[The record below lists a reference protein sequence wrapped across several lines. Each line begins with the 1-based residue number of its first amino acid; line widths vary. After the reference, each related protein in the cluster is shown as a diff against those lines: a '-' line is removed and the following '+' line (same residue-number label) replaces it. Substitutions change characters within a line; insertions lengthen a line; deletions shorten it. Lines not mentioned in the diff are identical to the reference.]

1 MATIGMRKPRKATNE
16 GSGALGVVN
25 RRRKTNGSSLT
36 TLRTLAPS
44 HVAGYACYNDG
55 SIRDW
60 QRHTSQFLAGKSPM
74 HYLEAVEWAVEACRL
89 GAGEVPSEF
98 DQAGRTAAWPADPA
112 AQRLPCDVRAFEVT
126 QSDDIDERA
135 LCGVET
141 DRSASANIER
151 LSTEVEGACV
161 ELVQSTRCSEHRS
174 RSPTGNRDV
183 DY

>member
-1 MATIGMRKPRKATNE
+1 MRRAGRARRLADGRPVPCSASRGTHVPRPLPE
-16 GSGALGVVN
+16 
-25 RRRKTNGSSLT
+25 
-36 TLRTLAPS
+36 LA
-44 HVAGYACYNDG
+44 C
-55 SIRDW
+55 
-60 QRHTSQFLAGKSPM
+60 SQQN
-74 HYLEAVEWAVEACRL
+74 LERAPQGRL

-141 DRSASANIER
+141 DRSASADIER
-151 LSTEVEGACV
+151 FSTEVEGACV
-161 ELVQSTRCSEHRS
+161 ELVQSARRPEHRS